1 MGAARPARQARQLR
15 GIALRHILH
24 RLIEFILATDSGI
37 RLKGAKI
44 GVNINIKSATQ
55 AFVMSKPAS
64 SHAASSQPA
73 THAVR
78 PDQSSGGMS
87 KGLTNYGDNG
97 FSLFLRKAFIKGAG
111 FTDSALDRPVIGIAN
126 TGSAYNPCHGNAP
139 QLIEAVKRGVMLAG
153 GLPMDFP
160 TISIHESF
168 AQPTSMYLRNLMS
181 MDTEEMIRAQPM
193 DAVVLIGG
201 CDKTVPA
208 QLMGAASANIPAIQ
222 LITGSMLTGSHRG
235 DRVGACTDCR
245 RYWGRFRAEEID
257 AQEVAD
263 VNNQLV
269 ASVGTCSVMGTAST
283 MACIAEALGMTV
295 PGGASPPAV
304 TADRIRVAES
314 TGAQAVRIARERLTI
329 DKILTAAAFENAMR
343 VLLAIGGSTN
353 GIVHLTAIAGRMG
366 FEVDLKALDRMGRET
381 PVLLDLKPSGQ
392 HYMEDFHHAGGM
404 ATLLRELKPLLH
416 LDALTVTGRTLGE
429 EIEAAGPGFR
439 QDVVR
444 PMANPIYP
452 QGGIAVLE
460 GNLAPGGAII
470 KQSAANPALMEHEGR
485 AVVFENLEDM
495 ADRIDNPDLDVTA
508 DDILVLKN
516 IGPKGAPGMPEAG
529 YMPIPKKLALAG
541 VKDMVRIS
549 DGRMSGTAFGT
560 IVLHVMPESAIGG
573 PLAQVRNGDRIR
585 LSVARREISLLVSA
599 DELARRMQQNPVVAP
614 TGARGY
620 HKLFLQTVTQAD
632 QGVDFDFLRAAQMR
646 QTIPGKK

>member
-1 MGAARPARQARQLR
+1 MSQDDAKKPT
-15 GIALRHILH
+15 
-24 RLIEFILATDSGI
+24 AT
-37 RLKGAKI
+37 
-44 GVNINIKSATQ
+44 
-55 AFVMSKPAS
+55 
-64 SHAASSQPA
+64 
-73 THAVR
+73 
-78 PDQSSGGMS
+78 GMQ
-87 KGLTNYGDNG
+87 KGLTSYGDQG

-111 FTDSALDRPVIGIAN
+111 FTDKALDRPVIGIAN

-160 TISIHESF
+160 TISVHESF
-168 AQPTSMYLRNLMS
+168 AAPTSMYLRNLMS

-208 QLMGAASANIPAIQ
+208 QLMGAASAGIPAIQ

-235 DRVGACTDCR
+235 ERVGACTDCR
-245 RYWGRFRAEEID
+245 RYWAKFRADEID
-257 AQEVAD
+257 AEEVAD

-304 TADRIRVAES
+304 TADRIRVAEE
-314 TGAQAVRIARERLTI
+314 TGARAVQMAHDRLTI
-329 DKILTAAAFENAMR
+329 DKILTPDAFENAMR

-353 GIVHLTAIAGRMG
+353 GIVHLAAIAGRVG
-366 FEVDLKALDRMGRET
+366 LDIDLHALDRMGRET

-404 ATLLRELKPLLH
+404 ATLLRELKPLLK
-416 LDALTVTGRTLGE
+416 LNAMTVTGRTLGE
-429 EIEAAGPGFR
+429 ELAAAGPGFK

-444 PMANPIYP
+444 PFAQPIYP
-452 QGGIAVLE
+452 QGGIAVLH

-470 KQSAANPALMEHEGR
+470 KQSAADAKLMEHEGR
-485 AVVFENLEDM
+485 AVVFENAQDL
-495 ADRIDNPDLDVTA
+495 AARIDAPDLDVNA

-529 YMPIPKKLALAG
+529 YIPIPMKLARAG

-549 DGRMSGTAFGT
+549 DGRMSGTGYGT
-560 IVLHVMPESAIGG
+560 IVLHVTPEAAVGG
-573 PLAQVRNGDRIR
+573 PFAQVRSGDRIR
-585 LSVARREISLLVSA
+585 LSVKNREISLLVS
-599 DELARRMQQNPVVAP
+599 DEELAQRSRDNVIIEP
-614 TGARGY
+614 TAKRGY
-620 HKLFLQTVTQAD
+620 LKLFLQTVTQAD
-632 QGVDFDFLRAAQMR
+632 QGVDFDFLRAPDNQ
-646 QTIPGKK
+646 GKTPKN